1 MANYRATSAGVWNN
15 LAIWEDDSSSSY
27 NASTVLPTVGDVV
40 YSNNFRVTL
49 NTDIA
54 VSVLKNTAS
63 TNVNVGGD
71 FYVRNVNRTIFANV
85 ESENNWCLNLQNG
98 MSGENV
104 TITLYGNV
112 TSGNQAAIYCR
123 SDGVNMLNF
132 VMYGNINPNESIA
145 GIDIQGTGAG
155 RIVNITIVGN
165 GNGRIV
171 NNIGVVT
178 FANVNITGVF
188 TAGAFDSFPSVR
200 DSFTAVGIFTAS
212 ATNNICVGAVTCVA
226 NISGLIEN
234 VNSRMAFVFN
244 SMYLSPTA
252 SLVWKTYDSNNDA
265 KFLYTEDAFDFPSES
280 DVKDGVSFA
289 SGTKTGTLAVEQYLA
304 LPISLQERLENVA
317 TTEQIGQIWSND

>member
-1 MANYRATSAGVWNN
+1 MANYRAISAGEWDN

-71 FYVRNVNRTIFANV
+71 FYVNNVNRTIFANV
-85 ESENNWCLNLQNG
+85 ESSNNWCLNLRNG
-98 MSGENV
+98 NNGVSV
-104 TITLYGNV
+104 TITLYGNA

-123 SDGVNMLNF
+123 SDAANMLNF

-145 GIDIQGTGAG
+145 GIDIQGTGSG

-171 NNIGVVT
+171 NNIGQAT

-212 ATNNICVGAVTCVA
+212 ATNNICVGAATCVA

-234 VNSRMAFVFN
+234 VNSRMVFVFN